1 MKRYILKRP
10 AVARLFQFVPVFF
23 GVTALVF
30 FLLRLAPGDAAY
42 IILQDRGVDLSAESL
57 TKARSELGLDKPVL
71 VQYGSWLKAV
81 LKLDLGN
88 SVMTHEPVLA
98 ELSRRFRMTL
108 MLTLSAM
115 ALVALLAFPLG
126 VLSAVYQ
133 GKFWDTIC
141 RIAAIAAMS
150 VPAFCAGLL
159 CILLFSVHLKWLPSF
174 GAGTPAHLVMPCF
187 VLAIGSAA
195 HYTRLIRSALLEELS
210 KEYVRT
216 ARARGVGP
224 KNLIYAHAMKNALL
238 PVLTSLGMSLA
249 MMLGGA
255 AVVEKVFSWPGLG
268 MYLID
273 AVARRDYPV
282 VQGCVLLY
290 AFLFT
295 FVNLAVDILCIVLD
309 PRVRRTG

>member
-1 MKRYILKRP
+1 M
-10 AVARLFQFVPVFF
+10 FF

-30 FLLRLAPGDAAY
+30 CLLRLAPGDAAY
-42 IILQDRGVDLSAESL
+42 IILQDRGVDLSRESL
-57 TKARSELGLDKPVL
+57 AKARSELGLDKPL
-71 VQYGSWLKAV
+71 PVQYGAWLKGV

-88 SVMTHEPVLA
+88 SLLTREPVSA

-108 MLTLSAM
+108 VLTLPSM
-115 ALVALLAFPLG
+115 ALVVLIAFPLG
-126 VLSAVYQ
+126 VLFAVYQ
-133 GKFWDTIC
+133 GKIWDTIG

-159 CILLFSVHLKWLPSF
+159 CILLFSVRLRWLPSF
-174 GAGTPAHLVMPCF
+174 GAGTPAHMVMPCF
-187 VLAIGSAA
+187 VLAASSAA

-210 KEYVRT
+210 KEYVRA
-216 ARARGVGP
+216 ARARGVGQ
-224 KNLIYAHAMKNALL
+224 KNLIYAHAMKNALF
-238 PVLTSLGMSLA
+238 PVLTSLGMSFAL
-249 MMLGGA
+249 MLGGA
-255 AVVEKVFSWPGLG
+255 AVVEKVFSWPGMG

-273 AVARRDYPV
+273 AVIRRDYPA

-309 PRVRRTG
+309 PRLNRAGQHIG

>member
-1 MKRYILKRP
+1 
-10 AVARLFQFVPVFF
+10 VFF

-30 FLLRLAPGDAAY
+30 CLLRLAPGDAAY
-42 IILQDRGVDLSAESL
+42 ISLRDRGVDLSTEAL
-57 TKARSELGLDKPVL
+57 AKTRAELGLDKPIL
-71 VQYGSWLKAV
+71 VQYGIWLKAV
-81 LKLDLGN
+81 LHLDLGN
-88 SVMTHEPVLA
+88 SVLTHEPVSA
-98 ELSRRFRMTL
+98 ELARRFRGSL
-108 MLTLSAM
+108 RLTLPSM
-115 ALVALLAFPLG
+115 ALAMLIAFPLG
-126 VLSAVYQ
+126 VLSAARQ
-133 GKFWDTIC
+133 GKVWDTLC

-159 CILLFSVHLKWLPSF
+159 CILLFSVRLQWLPSF
-174 GAGTPAHLVMPCF
+174 GAGTPAHLVMPCL

-210 KEYVRT
+210 KEYIRT
-216 ARARGVGP
+216 ARARGVSN
-224 KNLIYAHAMKNALL
+224 KKLIRDHAMKNALL

-255 AVVEKVFSWPGLG
+255 AVVEKVFSWPGMG

-273 AVARRDYPV
+273 AVTRRDYPA

-295 FVNLAVDILCIVLD
+295 FVNLAADILCILLD
-309 PRVRRTG
+309 PKAKRAELRTG